1 MKFNKKGMHKRNN
14 RLQQFDTMQKCIRPR
29 SLKCQ
34 KTLGFWQF
42 STEFG
47 FGIKFANGAMEDFF
61 ITRVYFSKK
70 QTMHASQL
78 AELGSWIALHS
89 GNFIYGENHQPSLA
103 ATHYWTASKI
113 RHQRWVAALKMFEQD
128 FANCELGHDPWP
140 AFEIVVQEILLS
152 ELLTRVWSATVIT
165 HDWYHQQDEM
175 HGVAHSVHVAH
186 IEAKNR
192 AIRILLH
199 ARPEN
204 EVVFDRLNRLRRRVE
219 RWTDMF
225 LGQLPNGE
233 KASIFGF
240 DRNRVLDFNREQD
253 DALESEIVMRQR
265 VISASFSVDVIR
277 DQTPY
282 SANPDLNRKLAAGIL
297 DFFTAD
303 RFDSNSMPKS
313 TRMIWMEKAQ
323 VDTQLLLDELVDF
336 ENDAECSRFSLK

>member
-1 MKFNKKGMHKRNN
+1 MKKK
-14 RLQQFDTMQKCIRPR
+14 
-29 SLKCQ
+29 
-34 KTLGFWQF
+34 
-42 STEFG
+42 
-47 FGIKFANGAMEDFF
+47 
-61 ITRVYFSKK
+61 
-70 QTMHASQL
+70 TMHASQL
-78 AELGSWIALHS
+78 AELGSWIALHA

-103 ATHYWTASKI
+103 ATNYWTASKV
-113 RHQRWVAALKMFEQD
+113 RLQRWVAALKMFEQD
-128 FANCELGHDPWP
+128 FANCDPGHDPWP

-199 ARPEN
+199 ARPQN
-204 EVVFDRLNRLRRRVE
+204 EAVFDRLNRLRRRVE

-233 KASIFGF
+233 KASVFGF
-240 DRNRVLDFNREQD
+240 DRSRVLDFNREQD

-265 VISASFSVDVIR
+265 VIAASFSVDVVR

-282 SANPDLNRKLAAGIL
+282 AANPDLNRELAAGIL

-323 VDTQLLLDELVDF
+323 IDTQLLLDELVDF
-336 ENDAECSRFSLK
+336 ENEAEQPRFSLK